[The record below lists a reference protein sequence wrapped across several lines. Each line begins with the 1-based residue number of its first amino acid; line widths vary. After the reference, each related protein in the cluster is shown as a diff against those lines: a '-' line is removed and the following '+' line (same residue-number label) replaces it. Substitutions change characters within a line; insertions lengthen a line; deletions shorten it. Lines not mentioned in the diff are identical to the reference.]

1 MSLSSS
7 LAAAGGGGGAMVER
21 ELPTYPTWERYT
33 VLSHVISNLPV
44 KDRRQI
50 FLLVRRHAPSPPDLF
65 FPAYGFTL
73 AEFATWH
80 VICESRRYK
89 KKKNKKKKMK
99 TTSWSGR

>member
-1 MSLSSS
+1 MATASTLV
-7 LAAAGGGGGAMVER
+7 AAGGGGMVER

-50 FLLVRRHAPSPPDLF
+50 FLLVRRHAPAPHDLF

-89 KKKNKKKKMK
+89 KKKKKKTTAR